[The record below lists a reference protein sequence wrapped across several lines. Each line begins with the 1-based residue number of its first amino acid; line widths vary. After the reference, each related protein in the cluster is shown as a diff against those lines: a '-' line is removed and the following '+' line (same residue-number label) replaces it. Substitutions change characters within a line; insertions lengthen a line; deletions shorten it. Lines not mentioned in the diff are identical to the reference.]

1 MSNYKLAVEM
11 AKGVGLGQQ
20 MTTNY
25 STNNVDETIRKAF
38 LEEIGTDEITYSIY
52 RENKPV
58 IFRILEET
66 VSPIMNDRLVET
78 MGRFAEVRNIGWGDT
93 TVFDVENPDLFEV
106 AVIADG
112 TTNLRRQRLDNGKM
126 DVTMSN
132 YGVAIYD
139 EFYRFLAGRVNWA
152 QMVDKVAKS
161 YEKKMAE
168 AVSAALFGSYDD
180 IDDAFKYTGTFIED
194 DILEVLQ
201 QVEALYGDAILV
213 GTKAAL
219 AKFKPDYVGDRDK
232 EGYNAIGRL
241 AVYRG
246 YDMVELAQYVKAG
259 TNELGLST
267 KDILVLP
274 STSDKFVKIVHE
286 GSATIIDKQNDSDLT
301 FEHTFIKRAG
311 VGLSIAKHFGMLRI
325 SN

>member
-20 MTTNY
+20 MTTDFSAND
-25 STNNVDETIRKAF
+25 VDETIRKAF
-38 LEEIGTDEITYSIY
+38 LEEIGTDEISYSVY

-66 VSPIMNDRLVET
+66 VSPILNDRLVET
-78 MGRFAEVRNIGWGDT
+78 MGSFAEVRNVGWGDT
-93 TVFDVENPDLFEV
+93 TVFDVENHELFDV
-106 AVIADG
+106 AVVADG
-112 TTNLRRQRLDNGKM
+112 TANLRRQRLDNGKM

-132 YGVAIYD
+132 YGVAIYE
-139 EFYRFLAGRVNWA
+139 EFYRFLSGRTNWA

-168 AVSAALFGSYDD
+168 SVSATLFGSYDK
-180 IDDAFKYTGTFIED
+180 IDDAFKYTGTFDED
-194 DILEVLQ
+194 AILEVLQ
-201 QVEALYGDAILV
+201 HVEALYGNAMLV
-213 GTKAAL
+213 GAKAAL

-232 EGYNAIGRL
+232 EGYNAIGHL
-241 AVYRG
+241 ANFRG
-246 YDMVELAQYVKAG
+246 YDMVALTQYMKAG

-274 STSDKFVKIVHE
+274 STSEKLIKIVHE
-286 GSATIIDKQNDSDLT
+286 GDAIIIDKQNDSDLT

-311 VGLSIAKHFGMLRI
+311 VGLAVANGFGIIRF
-325 SN
+325 S